1 MKPMKILITL
11 RDNDIAPRFDLTTEV
26 LIVETEGNKATGK
39 PRNILLPGPSAD
51 ELCSLIIKEGI
62 SLLICGGIEEAHFQY
77 LVWKK
82 ITVIDKVIG
91 PAAEALQLAQA
102 GSLSPGTILRQA
114 KGEKPH

>member
-1 MKPMKILITL
+1 MKILITL

-26 LIVETEGNKATGK
+26 LIVETNGKETSK

-62 SLLICGGIEEAHFQY
+62 SLVICGGIEEAHFQY
-77 LVWKK
+77 LIWKK

-91 PAAEALQLAQA
+91 PAAEALPLAKA
-102 GSLSPGTILRQA
+102 GLLATGSILRNST
-114 KGEKPH
+114 GEKMH